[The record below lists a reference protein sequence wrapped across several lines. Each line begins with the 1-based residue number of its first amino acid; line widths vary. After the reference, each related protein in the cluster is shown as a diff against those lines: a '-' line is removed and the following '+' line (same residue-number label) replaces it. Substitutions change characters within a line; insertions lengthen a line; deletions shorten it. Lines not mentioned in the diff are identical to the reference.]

1 MKRNKAVYLK
11 PRKKFFGIFL
21 LSMCPVLFGC
31 SNPSSNA
38 SSEVLSEE
46 TPNYYMNFINSLSS
60 TSFDYENPNY
70 GLVFLDPTSN
80 QSDKFNG
87 EQIYSVISALNTIPL
102 YSVKLDESWQEK
114 MSSGIKIQVSYHYVE
129 VTKIEDDAIV
139 CFTFLTDGSFVFE
152 DHRKIFSFRSNTNA
166 VDFNALK
173 SKITAM
179 KDTAK

>member
-1 MKRNKAVYLK
+1 MKRNKAGYLK
-11 PRKKFFGIFL
+11 PRRKFFGIFL

-31 SNPSSNA
+31 SNPSLNV
-38 SSEVLSEE
+38 SSDALSEE
-46 TPNYYMNFINSLSS
+46 TPNYYMDFIDSLSS
-60 TSFDYENPNY
+60 TNFDYENPNY
-70 GLVFLDPTSN
+70 GLVFLNPSSN
-80 QSDKFNG
+80 QSDKFSG
-87 EQIYSVISALNTIPL
+87 EQIYSVISTLNTIPL

-129 VTKIEDDAIV
+129 VTKAEDDAIV

-152 DHRKIFSFRSNTNA
+152 DRRKIFSFRSNTNA

-179 KDTAK
+179 KGAAK